1 MKSLFFSII
10 TLLLFSSCGKN
21 KVDLSQ
27 IENLNG
33 NKITPMGHAGMG
45 IASQFP
51 INTFESIHSAL
62 AIGAGGVEVDIQM
75 TKDSVL
81 VLFHD
86 KTLEEQTNLE
96 GMIYEQNWDE
106 INQAIYKNPPYAEYR
121 ILSLDQLFENLE
133 RKKDF
138 IFSLDFKLHESEH
151 PDSYILRHWNALIKV
166 LDKHDMAENVFI
178 ESRKEAYL
186 EKLQEL
192 RPDLKLFF
200 LEEFEKGFEYTKSKG
215 YYGMIM
221 PTSTIT
227 ADQVKEAHAAGLRI
241 SLFGLLTKNENLDGI
256 EKSPDFMQTDKVKY
270 LVNVLKK

>member
-1 MKSLFFSII
+1 MKSFFI
-10 TLLLFSSCGKN
+10 TLITIALFISCGKN

-51 INTFESIHSAL
+51 INTFESIQSAL
-62 AIGAGGVEVDIQM
+62 SLGTGGVEMDIQM

-86 KTLEEQTNLE
+86 KTLEEQTDLE
-96 GMIYEQNWDE
+96 GMIYEKNWSE

-121 ILSLDQLFENLE
+121 ILSLDQLFENIKD
-133 RKKDF
+133 KKEF
-138 IFSLDFKLHESEH
+138 IFSLDFKLHESDH
-151 PDSYILRHWNALIKV
+151 PDSYILRHWNALIKI
-166 LDKHDMAENVFI
+166 LDQHDMSENVFI
-178 ESRKEAYL
+178 ESRRKPYL

-200 LEEFEKGFEYTKSKG
+200 LEEFEKGFDYTKSMG

-221 PTSTIT
+221 PTTTVT
-227 ADQVKEAHAAGLRI
+227 AEQIKEAHAAGLRI
-241 SLFGLLTKNENLDGI
+241 SLFGLLTKNENLDAI

-270 LVNVLKK
+270 LVKVLK

>member
-1 MKSLFFSII
+1 MKTFFITLI
-10 TLLLFSSCGKN
+10 TLLFFFSCGKN

-51 INTFESIHSAL
+51 INTFESIQSAL
-62 AIGAGGVEVDIQM
+62 SLGTGGVEMDIQM

-86 KTLEEQTNLE
+86 KTLQEQTDLE
-96 GMIYEQNWDE
+96 GMIYEKNWAE
-106 INQAIYKNPPYAEYR
+106 INQAIYKNPPYAEYK
-121 ILSLDQLFENLE
+121 ILSLDQLFENIE
-133 RKKDF
+133 NKKEF
-138 IFSLDFKLHESEH
+138 IFSLDFKLHESDH
-151 PDSYILRHWNALIKV
+151 PDDYILRHWNALIKI

-178 ESRKEAYL
+178 ESRRKPYL

-200 LEEFEKGFEYTKSKG
+200 LEEFEKGFEYTKSRN

-221 PTSTIT
+221 PTTTVT
-227 ADQVKEAHAAGLRI
+227 AEQIKEAHAAGLRI
-241 SLFGLLTKNENLDGI
+241 SLFGLLTKNENLDAI

-270 LVNVLKK
+270 LVKVLN

>member
-1 MKSLFFSII
+1 MKPFFITLIVFLLFF
-10 TLLLFSSCGKN
+10 SCGKN

-51 INTFESIHSAL
+51 INTFESIRSAL
-62 AIGAGGVEVDIQM
+62 SLGTGGVEMDIQM

-81 VLFHD
+81 ILFHD
-86 KTLEEQTNLE
+86 KTLEEQTDLE
-96 GMIYEQNWDE
+96 GMIYEKNWTE
-106 INQAIYKNPPYAEYR
+106 INQAIYKNPPFAEYR
-121 ILSLDQLFENLE
+121 ILSLDQLFENIE
-133 RKKDF
+133 DKKEF
-138 IFSLDFKLHESEH
+138 IFSLDFKLHESDH
-151 PDSYILRHWNALIKV
+151 PENYILRHWNALIKV

-178 ESRKEAYL
+178 ESRRKPYL

-200 LEEFEKGFEYTKSKG
+200 LEEFEKGFEYTKERN

-221 PTSTIT
+221 PTTTVT
-227 ADQVKEAHAAGLRI
+227 AEQIKEAHAAGLRI
-241 SLFGLLTKNENLDGI
+241 SLFGLLTKNENLDAI

-270 LVNVLKK
+270 LVKVLK